1 MALLQRINE
10 KQQVIN
16 EYESGRA
23 IPNNQVMGKLER
35 ALGGYGALSSSF
47 PQGQAPF
54 IILILLIFLFNVY
67 CNTGSFIITDHQEFM
82 AGFLML

>member
-1 MALLQRINE
+1 M
-10 KQQVIN
+10 IN

-35 ALGGYGALSSSF
+35 ALGGYGTLSSSF
-47 PQGQAPF
+47 LQGQVLF
-54 IILILLIFLFNVY
+54 IILILLIFLFSVY
-67 CNTGSFIITDHQEFM
+67 SNTGSFSITDHQFM